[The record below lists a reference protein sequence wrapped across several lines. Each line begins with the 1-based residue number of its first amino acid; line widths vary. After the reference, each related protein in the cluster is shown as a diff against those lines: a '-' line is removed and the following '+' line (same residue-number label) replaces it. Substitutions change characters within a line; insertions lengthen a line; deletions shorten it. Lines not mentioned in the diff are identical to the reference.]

1 MCWFIGLNG
10 ESRCTGQ
17 QWHAN
22 GSPMKVGDLVKIVN
36 IQDLGIIIEKQ
47 SDALDGLGMYWRVL
61 FPDGDKAYIREA
73 DLRVVSEN
81 R

>member
-1 MCWFIGLNG
+1 
-10 ESRCTGQ
+10 
-17 QWHAN
+17 
-22 GSPMKVGDLVKIVN
+22 MKVGDLVKIVS

-47 SDALDGLGMYWRVL
+47 GDAFDGFGMYWRVL

-73 DLRVVSEN
+73 DLRIISES